1 MKEKKIIT
9 EDFFIGNLGD
19 QEVID
24 EIKTAYLKSVGD
36 LIEEITQYDEK
47 ALVGPWELREKIR
60 KCHISWMETE
70 DCNFVENGLR
80 YIIESANDM
89 IWKKSLL
96 NKWQTRIQFTKY
108 IGRGEHYSWHKD
120 TGLVKPP
127 DIERKLS
134 IVYCLSNKTDYVGGE
149 FQIKTSKGQTYTTK
163 FDYGDFIVFPS
174 ELVHRVKPLK
184 SGTRITMVGW
194 YL

>member
-9 EDFFIGNLGD
+9 EDFFIGNLCD
-19 QEVID
+19 IEVTN
-24 EIKTAYLKSVGD
+24 EIREAYLKTIGNS
-36 LIEEITQYDEK
+36 IEEITRYDSK
-47 ALVGPWELREKIR
+47 ALVGEHDLKEKIR
-60 KCHISWMETE
+60 KCHISWMEVE
-70 DCNFVENGLR
+70 ECNFIENGLR
-80 YIIESANDM
+80 YIIESANDI
-89 IWKKSLL
+89 IWKKELL
-96 NKWQTRIQFTKY
+96 GHWHGDIQFTKY

-127 DIERKLS
+127 AVDRKLS

-149 FQIKTSKGQTYTTK
+149 FQIKTSKGQTYITK

-174 ELVHRVKPLK
+174 DLVHRVKPLK